1 MVSRK
6 ANAADPSQ
14 LSTGATRC
22 MATGLGPRYFFPE
35 RGAFSREALIENS
48 FFHGH
53 RGEAGGESQAEDS
66 SFGFLTFNGWLCQ
79 TAVLWE
85 GSLPSAPTPGSD
97 GDPEEYLQGQRPQ
110 AASQL
115 PLFCKVAPPGCKGSP
130 MPPGGLKQ

>member
-1 MVSRK
+1 MLRIPHSSPQVPR
-6 ANAADPSQ
+6 
-14 LSTGATRC
+14 GAWPPAWVPGTSF
-22 MATGLGPRYFFPE
+22 L
-35 RGAFSREALIENS
+35 RGAFSREALVENS

-110 AASQL
+110 VASQL
-115 PLFCKVAPPGCKGSP
+115 PLF
-130 MPPGGLKQ
+130 